1 MRKVAFT
8 KMHGA
13 GNDFVLID
21 DRDGTFPAHDHILLA
36 MMASRRTGIACEG
49 VILVQKSNVADFRME
64 FFNPDG
70 TVADLCGNGSRC
82 VAAFAREI
90 GAVKSSAMTFETRA
104 GLVDAEVAPGGASV
118 KVWMPEPRNRRY
130 GLQVKAD
137 GQMVTG
143 DYVEVGVPHFVVH
156 SANVPSL
163 DVDGLGR
170 ALRLADEFAPNGTNV
185 DFIQPLPPHKAILR
199 TYERGVEA
207 ESGACGTGAVAAAV
221 AAVETKKLSL
231 PVAIRTS
238 EGYTLTVDGD
248 WRRAKATG
256 FTLTGPVKKVF
267 EGVVDLDSFDT
278 GNEME

>member
-21 DRDGTFPAHDHILLA
+21 DREGTFPMHDHILLS
-36 MMASRRTGIACEG
+36 MLASHRTGIACEG

-70 TVADLCGNGSRC
+70 TEADLCGNGARC

-90 GAVKSSAMTFETRA
+90 GVVPSAAMTFETRA
-104 GLVDAEVAPGGASV
+104 GLVDAEVSSDGSSV

-130 GLQVKAD
+130 GLQVNVGD
-137 GQMVTG
+137 GVVTG
-143 DYVEVGVPHFVVH
+143 DLVEVGVPHFIVR
-156 SANVPSL
+156 SDNVSSL
-163 DVDGLGR
+163 DVEKLGR
-170 ALRLADEFAPNGTNV
+170 ELRLADTFAPNGTNV
-185 DFIQPLPPHKAILR
+185 DFVQYIPAHKAILR

-207 ESGACGTGAVAAAV
+207 ESGACGTGAVATAV
-221 AAVETKKLSL
+221 VAVETKVLSL
-231 PVAIRTS
+231 PIHVRTS

-248 WRRAKATG
+248 WRHAKTTG

-267 EGVVDLDSFDT
+267 EGVVDLDSFNS